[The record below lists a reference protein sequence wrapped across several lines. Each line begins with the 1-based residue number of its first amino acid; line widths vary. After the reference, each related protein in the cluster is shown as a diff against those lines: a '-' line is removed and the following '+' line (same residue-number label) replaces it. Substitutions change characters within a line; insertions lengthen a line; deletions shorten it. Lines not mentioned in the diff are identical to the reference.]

1 MHQFW
6 EYNKLTQVIFRLEQN
21 IMAGRR
27 RYESQREYEYG
38 QRSRRF
44 WYRRR
49 ERRMEERRVELV
61 TFAALI
67 LLFVFAL
74 LYPTAVKPNWIA
86 IIGGA
91 ILVGS
96 AIYQTQRRWRVN
108 PTTWIGGGLMVFV
121 WVMLLD
127 RYSMPPRIF
136 FPLPFF
142 VGCIFF

>member
-1 MHQFW
+1 
-6 EYNKLTQVIFRLEQN
+6 
-21 IMAGRR
+21 MAGRR

-44 WYRRR
+44 SYRRR

-108 PTTWIGGGLMVFV
+108 PTTWIGGGLMLLVGVMSLNGYPMPLGIFLPIIVFGGIIV
-121 WVMLLD
+121 LSALT
-127 RYSMPPRIF
+127 
-136 FPLPFF
+136 
-142 VGCIFF
+142 

>member
-44 WYRRR
+44 SYRRR

-74 LYPTAVKPNWIA
+74 LYPSAIKPNWIA

-96 AIYQTQRRWRVN
+96 
-108 PTTWIGGGLMVFV
+108 G
-121 WVMLLD
+121 
-127 RYSMPPRIF
+127 IF
-136 FPLPFF
+136 QAQHLPSRQA
-142 VGCIFF
+142 